1 MQEYC
6 RPNFFANTPD
16 ILNEYLVHGGPP
28 AFETRLVLAATLSP
42 TYGIYSGYEHFENVP
57 VKEGSEE
64 YLDSEKYEVKRREL
78 DGPLLPEVARIN
90 RIRRENEAL
99 QHLSNIAFLETENDG
114 LIAYH
119 KRWGDNTIIAVVC
132 LDPHRVQEGVAVVP
146 AWLGLPP
153 AFAVEDLL
161 DGGRYDWRLG
171 RNYVRLGPGE
181 RMAHLL
187 RVVA

>member
-1 MQEYC
+1 
-6 RPNFFANTPD
+6 
-16 ILNEYLVHGGPP
+16 
-28 AFETRLVLAATLSP
+28 
-42 TYGIYSGYEHFENVP
+42 
-57 VKEGSEE
+57 
-64 YLDSEKYEVKRREL
+64 
-78 DGPLLPEVARIN
+78 
-90 RIRRENEAL
+90 
-99 QHLSNIAFLETENDG
+99 
-114 LIAYH
+114 
-119 KRWGDNTIIAVVC
+119 VC
-132 LDPHRVQEGVAVVP
+132 LDPHRAQEGVAVVP

>member
-1 MQEYC
+1 
-6 RPNFFANTPD
+6 
-16 ILNEYLVHGGPP
+16 VHGGPP
-28 AFETRLVLAATLSP
+28 AFEARLVLAATLSP
-42 TYGIYSGYEHFENVP
+42 TYGIYSGFEHFENVP

-64 YLDSEKYEVKRREL
+64 YLDSEKYEVKQREL
-78 DGPLLPEVARIN
+78 DGALLPEIARIN

-99 QHLSNIAFLETENDG
+99 QHLSNIVFLDTENDG

-119 KRWGDNTIIAVVC
+119 KRWGDNAIIVVVC

-161 DGGRYDWRLG
+161 GGGRYDWRLG

-181 RMAHLL
+181 RMAHVL